1 MKLKDT
7 CPWKKSYDKARQHI
21 KKQRHYFT
29 DKGLYRQCHG
39 FSSRHVGMWELD
51 HKESWAP
58 KNWCFW
64 TVMLDKTLESPLDCK
79 EITPI
84 NPKGNESW
92 MFIGRT
98 DAEAKTPKLWQP
110 AAKIRLIRKDLDAS
124 KYWRQEEKGITEDEI
139 FGWHHWLN
147 GHESEQAPGD
157 SEGQGS
163 LGCCS
168 PQGCKESDTT
178 EWLFNRLNKIIKVG
192 L

>member
-1 MKLKDT
+1 MTKLDSIL
-7 CPWKKSYDKARQHI
+7 KKR
-21 KKQRHYFT
+21 RHYFT
-29 DKGLYRQCHG
+29 DKGLNRQRHG

-51 HKESWAP
+51 HKESWAT

-64 TVMLDKTLESPLDCK
+64 TVILDKTLESPLDCK
-79 EITPI
+79 KIIPI

-92 MFIGRT
+92 IFIGRT

-124 KYWRQEEKGITEDEI
+124 KYWRQEEKGITEDKI
-139 FGWHHWLN
+139 FGWHHWFN
-147 GHESEQAPGD
+147 GHEFEQAPGD

-168 PQGCKESDTT
+168 PRGCKESDTT
-178 EWLFNRLNKIIKVG
+178 EWLYSRLNKIIKVG